1 MAPPGGGRHAV
12 TPRFLRHFNVLSI
25 DAFNDE
31 TMKSIFQPIV
41 DWHFNSGFDTSMKR
55 YSRILVWATMD
66 VYRQVLQTF
75 LPMPSKSHYI
85 FSLRDFARVIQGVI
99 LLKPAQVPPSSAGD
113 QKLMRLWIHEVYR
126 VFCDRLATSQDRQ
139 EFFQIVKN
147 VVQSQFKEKLTPLF
161 GHLVIGREIRDDDMR
176 SLFFGD
182 YLVPEN
188 AEKTGKCYNE
198 IMDMEELKIC
208 MENYL
213 QKFNSSCKT
222 SMNLV
227 MFQFAIEHIS
237 RISRILRLPCGHAL
251 LIGIGGT
258 GRQSVTKLAAFM
270 SDFEFYQVSIQKT
283 YTVSEWRDD
292 LKKVFKAA
300 GQNGKPTVFLFA
312 DHQIKDESFL
322 EDINMILSTG
332 DVPSLFNNEEKLEVL
347 EKMCQLLPASESQI
361 ENTPSDLY
369 GKFKNRIRRNLHIV
383 LAFSP
388 TGHAFRDHLQHF
400 PSLVNCCTIDWFQA
414 WPEDALEKVA
424 NHFLDDVEMSQEIRK
439 EAVFMC
445 QHFHQSVIA
454 LSKRFFESLQRHI
467 YVTSTSYLE
476 LIKTFKNLLERKRL
490 ELLSSKN
497 RYVVGLEKLDF
508 ASSQIAIMQ
517 QELTELKP
525 MLIERSS
532 ETEELVNI
540 IADETLEVEAV
551 KSLVEADEAT
561 ANRAAQEAKAIKGIK
576 PEKKVDQNGK
586 AIDDFWPA
594 SKKMLGDMKFL
605 DSLKEF
611 DKDNIP
617 PKVITQI
624 RRDFISNPEFQ
635 PAVIKNVSSA
645 CEGLCSWVRA
655 IEVYDKVAKI
665 VAPKRQR
672 LEAAE
677 ADFRIHMEK
686 LKIKRAEL
694 KEVSDKLEVLQEQL
708 SQKLVEKRVLEE
720 NIELT
725 KLKLDRAEK
734 LINGLGGEKERWTN
748 IAMQLEDTYQNIVG
762 DLLLSAGVVAY
773 LGSFTPKFRQEILK
787 EWFRMCKGKH
797 IPVSDGFALTSTLGD
812 PVKIMEWQFHGLPKD
827 NFSVENAI
835 IVTSAQRWPL
845 MIDPQGQANKW
856 IKNLEKINKIQV
868 CKASDTDYLRTVG
881 NSIQFG
887 TPVLIE
893 NISEELDP
901 ILEPVLLRQ
910 TFKQSGMEYIRLGE
924 AVIHYS
930 RDFKLYMTTRLRNPH
945 YLPEVS
951 VKVTLINFVITPTG
965 LEDQLLTILA
975 AEEKP
980 QLEDKKNQLYLE
992 GANTRKQ
999 LKEIEDQI
1007 LEVLSLSQGN
1017 ILEDERAIDILSSS
1031 KKLSQE
1037 IHEKQEITTKTEKQ
1051 IDETRDGYRPVANY
1065 SSVIFFVISNLA
1077 YIDFMYQ
1084 YSLAWFINLYINAI
1098 KKSESSNNLH
1108 ERITNLND
1116 YFTNSIYEHVCR
1128 SLFEKHKLLF
1138 SFLLCV
1144 GLQKNRGS
1152 VNDNEWHFL
1161 LTGGVALEIPR
1172 TNPDPSWLKDKSW
1185 GEIQRLSTLPLF
1197 TGLDDH
1203 ICSNLAEWKK
1213 IYDSHLPNEM
1223 EWPDPWEDLLT
1234 SFQKLL
1240 LLRCIRPDKVIPAV
1254 QQFLTE
1260 KMGPNYIDPPT
1271 FDLQHS
1277 YLDSSPSTPL
1287 IFILSPGADPLESLI
1302 KFAEEQEMG
1311 GVNLQTI
1318 SLGQGQGPI
1327 ARRMIE
1333 KAAEDGTWVIL
1344 QNCHL
1349 ATSWLA
1355 DLEQICE
1362 EVITDSEKTKPTFRL
1377 WLTSYPSQNFPVSV
1391 LQSGVKMTNEPPKG
1405 LRANLLKSYL
1415 SDPISN
1421 PIFFNGCK
1429 KTEVWRRLLFG
1440 LCFFHALIQ
1449 ERRAYGSLGWN
1460 IPYEFND
1467 SDLKISAKQLQ
1478 MFLSEY
1484 NEPPLEAVTYL
1495 TGECNYGGRVTDE
1508 HDRRLLLSLLD
1519 MFFCK
1524 SIITEDQYKF
1534 SPSGKYFA
1542 LSNGTYDSY
1551 LEYIKSLPLNTDPEV
1566 FGLHVN
1572 GNITKEQKET
1582 AELFDGILTT
1592 LPKETSGVGKS
1603 SSEIVQELT
1612 ADILSKIPADFN
1624 VEEVM
1629 TQYPTQYT
1637 ESMNTVLVHELLRF
1651 NRLTSTIR
1659 MSLQDLNKAIS
1670 GLTVMSN
1677 ELDDLFSS
1685 MIVGK
1690 VPALWSAKSYPSL
1703 KPLGGYITDL
1713 LLRLNFFKEWIEQ
1726 GTPKVFWISGFYFTQ
1741 SFLTGALQNYAR
1753 KYKTPI
1759 DLLGLCFHVTEQ
1771 ESPTEIVDSPS
1782 DGIYIS
1788 GLYMEGA
1795 RWDREKHVIGESFPK
1810 VLYESMPIIWLIP
1823 GERVEKVESYYNCPV
1838 YKTSARRGELST
1850 TGHSTNYVLSIT
1862 LATEEPPNHWVN
1874 RGVACLCQLDY

>member
-1 MAPPGGGRHAV
+1 M
-12 TPRFLRHFNVLSI
+12 FLFNLEEELL
-25 DAFNDE
+25 AKKQKPLYKYLPF
-31 TMKSIFQPIV
+31 
-41 DWHFNSGFDTSMKR
+41 
-55 YSRILVWATMD
+55 ILVYD
-66 VYRQVLQTF
+66 LSY
-75 LPMPSKSHYI
+75 YI
-85 FSLRDFARVIQGVI
+85 FSLV
-99 LLKPAQVPPSSAGD
+99 
-113 QKLMRLWIHEVYR
+113 
-126 VFCDRLATSQDRQ
+126 
-139 EFFQIVKN
+139 
-147 VVQSQFKEKLTPLF
+147 VVQ
-161 GHLVIGREIRDDDMR
+161 D
-176 SLFFGD
+176 SLFKKI
-182 YLVPEN
+182 Y
-188 AEKTGKCYNE
+188 
-198 IMDMEELKIC
+198 ELK
-208 MENYL
+208 
-213 QKFNSSCKT
+213 
-222 SMNLV
+222 
-227 MFQFAIEHIS
+227 
-237 RISRILRLPCGHAL
+237 
-251 LIGIGGT
+251 
-258 GRQSVTKLAAFM
+258 
-270 SDFEFYQVSIQKT
+270 
-283 YTVSEWRDD
+283 
-292 LKKVFKAA
+292 KK
-300 GQNGKPTVFLFA
+300 N
-312 DHQIKDESFL
+312 
-322 EDINMILSTG
+322 NNN
-332 DVPSLFNNEEKLEVL
+332 PSLY
-347 EKMCQLLPASESQI
+347 LL
-361 ENTPSDLY
+361 
-369 GKFKNRIRRNLHIV
+369 F
-383 LAFSP
+383 
-388 TGHAFRDHLQHF
+388 
-400 PSLVNCCTIDWFQA
+400 
-414 WPEDALEKVA
+414 
-424 NHFLDDVEMSQEIRK
+424 
-439 EAVFMC
+439 
-445 QHFHQSVIA
+445 
-454 LSKRFFESLQRHI
+454 
-467 YVTSTSYLE
+467 
-476 LIKTFKNLLERKRL
+476 
-490 ELLSSKN
+490 
-497 RYVVGLEKLDF
+497 
-508 ASSQIAIMQ
+508 
-517 QELTELKP
+517 
-525 MLIERSS
+525 
-532 ETEELVNI
+532 
-540 IADETLEVEAV
+540 
-551 KSLVEADEAT
+551 
-561 ANRAAQEAKAIKGIK
+561 
-576 PEKKVDQNGK
+576 
-586 AIDDFWPA
+586 
-594 SKKMLGDMKFL
+594 
-605 DSLKEF
+605 
-611 DKDNIP
+611 
-617 PKVITQI
+617 
-624 RRDFISNPEFQ
+624 
-635 PAVIKNVSSA
+635 
-645 CEGLCSWVRA
+645 
-655 IEVYDKVAKI
+655 
-665 VAPKRQR
+665 
-672 LEAAE
+672 
-677 ADFRIHMEK
+677 
-686 LKIKRAEL
+686 
-694 KEVSDKLEVLQEQL
+694 
-708 SQKLVEKRVLEE
+708 
-720 NIELT
+720 
-725 KLKLDRAEK
+725 
-734 LINGLGGEKERWTN
+734 
-748 IAMQLEDTYQNIVG
+748 
-762 DLLLSAGVVAY
+762 
-773 LGSFTPKFRQEILK
+773 
-787 EWFRMCKGKH
+787 
-797 IPVSDGFALTSTLGD
+797 
-812 PVKIMEWQFHGLPKD
+812 
-827 NFSVENAI
+827 
-835 IVTSAQRWPL
+835 
-845 MIDPQGQANKW
+845 
-856 IKNLEKINKIQV
+856 
-868 CKASDTDYLRTVG
+868 
-881 NSIQFG
+881 
-887 TPVLIE
+887 
-893 NISEELDP
+893 
-901 ILEPVLLRQ
+901 
-910 TFKQSGMEYIRLGE
+910 
-924 AVIHYS
+924 
-930 RDFKLYMTTRLRNPH
+930 
-945 YLPEVS
+945 
-951 VKVTLINFVITPTG
+951 
-965 LEDQLLTILA
+965 
-975 AEEKP
+975 
-980 QLEDKKNQLYLE
+980 
-992 GANTRKQ
+992 
-999 LKEIEDQI
+999 
-1007 LEVLSLSQGN
+1007 
-1017 ILEDERAIDILSSS
+1017 
-1031 KKLSQE
+1031 
-1037 IHEKQEITTKTEKQ
+1037 
-1051 IDETRDGYRPVANY
+1051 
-1065 SSVIFFVISNLA
+1065 
-1077 YIDFMYQ
+1077 
-1084 YSLAWFINLYINAI
+1084 
-1098 KKSESSNNLH
+1098 
-1108 ERITNLND
+1108 
-1116 YFTNSIYEHVCR
+1116 SIYEHVCR

-1203 ICSNLAEWKK
+1203 ICSN

-1327 ARRMIE
+1327 A
-1333 KAAEDGTWVIL
+1333 AEDGTWVIL

-1429 KTEVWRRLLFG
+1429 KTEVGSFIVLLFG

-1592 LPKETSGVGKS
+1592 LPKEVAMLKHLKLFFF
-1603 SSEIVQELT
+1603 IFQ
-1612 ADILSKIPADFN
+1612 
-1624 VEEVM
+1624 

>member
-1 MAPPGGGRHAV
+1 
-12 TPRFLRHFNVLSI
+12 
-25 DAFNDE
+25 
-31 TMKSIFQPIV
+31 
-41 DWHFNSGFDTSMKR
+41 
-55 YSRILVWATMD
+55 
-66 VYRQVLQTF
+66 
-75 LPMPSKSHYI
+75 
-85 FSLRDFARVIQGVI
+85 
-99 LLKPAQVPPSSAGD
+99 
-113 QKLMRLWIHEVYR
+113 
-126 VFCDRLATSQDRQ
+126 
-139 EFFQIVKN
+139 
-147 VVQSQFKEKLTPLF
+147 
-161 GHLVIGREIRDDDMR
+161 
-176 SLFFGD
+176 
-182 YLVPEN
+182 
-188 AEKTGKCYNE
+188 
-198 IMDMEELKIC
+198 
-208 MENYL
+208 
-213 QKFNSSCKT
+213 
-222 SMNLV
+222 
-227 MFQFAIEHIS
+227 
-237 RISRILRLPCGHAL
+237 
-251 LIGIGGT
+251 
-258 GRQSVTKLAAFM
+258 
-270 SDFEFYQVSIQKT
+270 
-283 YTVSEWRDD
+283 
-292 LKKVFKAA
+292 
-300 GQNGKPTVFLFA
+300 
-312 DHQIKDESFL
+312 
-322 EDINMILSTG
+322 
-332 DVPSLFNNEEKLEVL
+332 
-347 EKMCQLLPASESQI
+347 
-361 ENTPSDLY
+361 
-369 GKFKNRIRRNLHIV
+369 
-383 LAFSP
+383 
-388 TGHAFRDHLQHF
+388 
-400 PSLVNCCTIDWFQA
+400 
-414 WPEDALEKVA
+414 
-424 NHFLDDVEMSQEIRK
+424 
-439 EAVFMC
+439 
-445 QHFHQSVIA
+445 
-454 LSKRFFESLQRHI
+454 
-467 YVTSTSYLE
+467 
-476 LIKTFKNLLERKRL
+476 
-490 ELLSSKN
+490 
-497 RYVVGLEKLDF
+497 
-508 ASSQIAIMQ
+508 
-517 QELTELKP
+517 
-525 MLIERSS
+525 
-532 ETEELVNI
+532 
-540 IADETLEVEAV
+540 
-551 KSLVEADEAT
+551 
-561 ANRAAQEAKAIKGIK
+561 
-576 PEKKVDQNGK
+576 
-586 AIDDFWPA
+586 
-594 SKKMLGDMKFL
+594 
-605 DSLKEF
+605 
-611 DKDNIP
+611 
-617 PKVITQI
+617 
-624 RRDFISNPEFQ
+624 
-635 PAVIKNVSSA
+635 
-645 CEGLCSWVRA
+645 
-655 IEVYDKVAKI
+655 
-665 VAPKRQR
+665 
-672 LEAAE
+672 
-677 ADFRIHMEK
+677 
-686 LKIKRAEL
+686 
-694 KEVSDKLEVLQEQL
+694 
-708 SQKLVEKRVLEE
+708 
-720 NIELT
+720 
-725 KLKLDRAEK
+725 
-734 LINGLGGEKERWTN
+734 
-748 IAMQLEDTYQNIVG
+748 
-762 DLLLSAGVVAY
+762 
-773 LGSFTPKFRQEILK
+773 
-787 EWFRMCKGKH
+787 
-797 IPVSDGFALTSTLGD
+797 
-812 PVKIMEWQFHGLPKD
+812 
-827 NFSVENAI
+827 
-835 IVTSAQRWPL
+835 
-845 MIDPQGQANKW
+845 
-856 IKNLEKINKIQV
+856 
-868 CKASDTDYLRTVG
+868 
-881 NSIQFG
+881 
-887 TPVLIE
+887 
-893 NISEELDP
+893 
-901 ILEPVLLRQ
+901 
-910 TFKQSGMEYIRLGE
+910 
-924 AVIHYS
+924 
-930 RDFKLYMTTRLRNPH
+930 
-945 YLPEVS
+945 
-951 VKVTLINFVITPTG
+951 
-965 LEDQLLTILA
+965 
-975 AEEKP
+975 
-980 QLEDKKNQLYLE
+980 
-992 GANTRKQ
+992 
-999 LKEIEDQI
+999 
-1007 LEVLSLSQGN
+1007 
-1017 ILEDERAIDILSSS
+1017 
-1031 KKLSQE
+1031 
-1037 IHEKQEITTKTEKQ
+1037 
-1051 IDETRDGYRPVANY
+1051 
-1065 SSVIFFVISNLA
+1065 
-1077 YIDFMYQ
+1077 
-1084 YSLAWFINLYINAI
+1084 
-1098 KKSESSNNLH
+1098 
-1108 ERITNLND
+1108 
-1116 YFTNSIYEHVCR
+1116 
-1128 SLFEKHKLLF
+1128 
-1138 SFLLCV
+1138 
-1144 GLQKNRGS
+1144 
-1152 VNDNEWHFL
+1152 
-1161 LTGGVALEIPR
+1161 
-1172 TNPDPSWLKDKSW
+1172 
-1185 GEIQRLSTLPLF
+1185 
-1197 TGLDDH
+1197 
-1203 ICSNLAEWKK
+1203 
-1213 IYDSHLPNEM
+1213 M

-1566 FGLHVN
+1566 CVLKLSNLWLPLPVTSY
-1572 GNITKEQKET
+1572 I
-1582 AELFDGILTT
+1582 IL
-1592 LPKETSGVGKS
+1592 SFGVGKS

-1685 MIVGK
+1685 MIV
-1690 VPALWSAKSYPSL
+1690 PALWSAKSYPSL

-1771 ESPTEIVDSPS
+1771 ESPTEIS

-1810 VLYESMPIIWLIP
+1810 VLYESMPIVSFILKKFK
-1823 GERVEKVESYYNCPV
+1823 KVESYYNCPV